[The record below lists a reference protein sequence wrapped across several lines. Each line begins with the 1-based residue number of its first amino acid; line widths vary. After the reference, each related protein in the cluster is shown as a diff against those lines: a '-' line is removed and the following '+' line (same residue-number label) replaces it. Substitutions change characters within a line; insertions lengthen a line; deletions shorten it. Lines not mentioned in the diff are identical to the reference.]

1 MRRGNTISRALPWA
15 WSSAAESSRAPR
27 SGRETGCWG
36 LPHRDS
42 TPTVTP
48 SRGRSS
54 SSAWDSSPAISCPGW
69 GARSPMSFSSPR
81 VYTSSR
87 CSRASRACP
96 ASPWG
101 WAISSWSGRGMPREP
116 RTCSARRGSASS
128 TWARSGPASA
138 RWSMPELLR
147 LGVLASGRGSNFE
160 ALVKSIESG
169 GVPAL
174 VAVLVSDRVTAPA
187 LEIARAH
194 GIEALFVDPKQY
206 PSREA
211 HEKAIMAALD
221 ERGVGLVCQA
231 GYMRILGP
239 AYIEHFRGRALNIHP
254 SLLPAFPGLHAQRQA
269 LEHGAKITG
278 ATVHF
283 ADEGVDTGPIVLQAA
298 VPVLPD
304 DTEETLSRRILEV
317 EHRIFPEAVRLF
329 AEGRL
334 VMDGRR
340 VHIRERA

>member
-1 MRRGNTISRALPWA
+1 ML
-15 WSSAAESSRAPR
+15 
-27 SGRETGCWG
+27 
-36 LPHRDS
+36 
-42 TPTVTP
+42 
-48 SRGRSS
+48 
-54 SSAWDSSPAISCPGW
+54 
-69 GARSPMSFSSPR
+69 
-81 VYTSSR
+81 
-87 CSRASRACP
+87 
-96 ASPWG
+96 
-101 WAISSWSGRGMPREP
+101 
-116 RTCSARRGSASS
+116 
-128 TWARSGPASA
+128 
-138 RWSMPELLR
+138 ELLR
-147 LGVLASGRGSNFE
+147 VGVLASGRGSNFE
-160 ALVKSIESG
+160 ALVKAIEAG
-169 GVPAL
+169 GVPA
-174 VAVLVSDRVTAPA
+174 VMAVLVSDRASAPV

-194 GIEALFVDPKQY
+194 GIEGLFFDPKQY

-269 LEHGAKITG
+269 LEHGAKVTG

-283 ADEGVDTGPIVLQAA
+283 ADEGVDTGPIVLQSA
-298 VPVLPD
+298 VPVLPG

-334 VMDGRR
+334 VLDGRR
-340 VHIRERA
+340 VNIVERA